1 MLKFFSLIFDFSCF
15 WIFFFHLVIIL
26 DNGKREVN
34 IKKREGRGGY
44 PSESYHQIKQKKW
57 VGKAEKT
64 ALGNASF
71 FQNPAWTRSVEN
83 NNWILFQFFIMNFRP
98 KLLEFYMIVKLRSS
112 SVHIDRGKEQMA
124 HIEWNMSVRVPS
136 FFEGK
141 KTKKKNFREAKK
153 IFPWDFWDFKFWS
166 GTNVNI
172 SLCEA

>member
-1 MLKFFSLIFDFSCF
+1 MALLKFFSLIFDFSCF
-15 WIFFFHLVIIL
+15 FFFFFHLVIIL

-136 FFEGK
+136 FLEGK
-141 KTKKKNFREAKK
+141 KQKKIYFPKTKK
-153 IFPWDFWDFKFWS
+153 IFSRFSEIWNF
-166 GTNVNI
+166 GAVQT
-172 SLCEA
+172 